1 MALLELENVSIAF
14 GGLKA
19 IDNVSFS
26 IQEGTIIELIGH
38 NGAGKTTMF
47 NIITAN

>member
-26 IQEGTIIELIGH
+26 IEEGTIL
-38 NGAGKTTMF
+38 
-47 NIITAN
+47 